1 MKKLLLLAAF
11 LPFLGEAA
19 EKEDTTFVVKDK
31 KIVVDVDG
39 SKTNVKVFGND
50 GVEQTKV
57 SEMNFVDGQ
66 EVEQVY
72 VGSPFLPTSNLQHI
86 DFAPR
91 YPTVWFGMAN
101 ITGKVFGTSQLHHAR
116 FSKSFEFGVTP
127 YYMSVPFN
135 KQNSMGLSIAAQ
147 LVWSHLCFQKDYV
160 VTETGGKWDFVK
172 MDQRA
177 DGNNINYMSFRLP
190 MMFTVD
196 GSYDFYLGL
205 GLSPEIRTNAW
216 YKMKGN
222 ISADGTY
229 KLNRLGLNMSVVWGI
244 GPLVFS
250 GSLGLT
256 PLFKTVN
263 GKKAYQNSCS
273 VGVDVLSLVKLINS
287 GKKKNKNKI
296 DF

>member
-11 LPFLGEAA
+11 LPLLGEAA

-72 VGSPFLPTSNLQHI
+72 VGSPFLPTNNLQHI

-147 LVWSHLCFQKDYV
+147 LVGATSAFRK
-160 VTETGGKWDFVK
+160 T
-172 MDQRA
+172 
-177 DGNNINYMSFRLP
+177 MS
-190 MMFTVD
+190 
-196 GSYDFYLGL
+196 
-205 GLSPEIRTNAW
+205 
-216 YKMKGN
+216 
-222 ISADGTY
+222 
-229 KLNRLGLNMSVVWGI
+229 
-244 GPLVFS
+244 
-250 GSLGLT
+250 
-256 PLFKTVN
+256 
-263 GKKAYQNSCS
+263 
-273 VGVDVLSLVKLINS
+273 
-287 GKKKNKNKI
+287 
-296 DF
+296 

>member
-11 LPFLGEAA
+11 LPLLGEAA

-127 YYMSVPFN
+127 Y
-135 KQNSMGLSIAAQ
+135 
-147 LVWSHLCFQKDYV
+147 
-160 VTETGGKWDFVK
+160 
-172 MDQRA
+172 
-177 DGNNINYMSFRLP
+177 
-190 MMFTVD
+190 
-196 GSYDFYLGL
+196 
-205 GLSPEIRTNAW
+205 
-216 YKMKGN
+216 
-222 ISADGTY
+222 
-229 KLNRLGLNMSVVWGI
+229 
-244 GPLVFS
+244 
-250 GSLGLT
+250 
-256 PLFKTVN
+256 
-263 GKKAYQNSCS
+263 
-273 VGVDVLSLVKLINS
+273 
-287 GKKKNKNKI
+287 
-296 DF
+296 